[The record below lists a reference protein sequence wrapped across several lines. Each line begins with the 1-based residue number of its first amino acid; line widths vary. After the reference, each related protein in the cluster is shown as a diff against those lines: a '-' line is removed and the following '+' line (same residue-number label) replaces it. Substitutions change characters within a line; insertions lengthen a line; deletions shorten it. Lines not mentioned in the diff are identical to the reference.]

1 MTTVA
6 IVSAGFMGSGLGT
19 ALLGGGARVVT
30 TLEGRSAR
38 SRRLAEAAGLEVLP
52 TLADAVAVADV
63 VLSVTPPGAA
73 VDAAR
78 AIAAAG
84 RAAGVAGRAAGVA
97 GRAAGVTGRA
107 AGVTGRAAGVTGR
120 AAGVTGR
127 AAGVAGRAAGVAG
140 RGEGPVV
147 ADLNAVSPETMAR
160 VAREL
165 DGLRVVDGSI
175 SGPPPSVR
183 PGARVYLAG
192 AGAEVVAGL
201 PWAGMIEPVVLGD
214 RVGAASALKMCTGS
228 VYKGMVALIT
238 QAMRTAG
245 AHGVLDPVLADL
257 ERNGLADTAGVAQAA
272 TKAHRYVGEMR
283 EVSATQAG
291 AGLTPDL
298 FAAMAAVYADIAA
311 TRLADG
317 DPETARDLTAT
328 EIVAR
333 LAEHRTG

>member
-97 GRAAGVTGRA
+97 
-107 AGVTGRAAGVTGR
+107 GRAAGVTGR